1 MTKQFR
7 ASTLSMVALAT
18 LVAAGPSA
26 AQYKVVAADGSITYT
41 DRPPTS
47 ASVRVTPLRRS
58 GQPEADTGQ
67 SVALPIEL
75 RQIVARYP
83 VMLYT
88 TTECAPCEAGRKLL
102 QQRGVPYVEKL
113 VASEEDA
120 LALERLVGWRTVPS
134 VTVGTQALR
143 GYAAAEWG
151 AYIDAAGYP
160 RDSRLPRGWAA
171 PAATTLTERARV
183 AAAPEQ
189 AAPAQ
194 APTSSND
201 INPAPGA
208 IRF

>member
-1 MTKQFR
+1 MTKQLW
-7 ASTLSMVALAT
+7 ASTMSTVALAT
-18 LVAAGPSA
+18 LAAAGPCA

-47 ASVRVTPLRRS
+47 ATVRVTPMRRS
-58 GQPEADTGQ
+58 GQAVADTGA
-67 SVALPIEL
+67 SVALPLEL
-75 RQIVARYP
+75 RQIAARYP
-83 VMLYT
+83 VTLYT
-88 TTECAPCEAGRKLL
+88 TTECAPCEAGRALL
-102 QQRGVPYVEKL
+102 MQRGVPYVEKL

-120 LALERLVGWRTVPS
+120 AALERLVGWRTVPS

-189 AAPAQ
+189 AAPAP
-194 APTSSND
+194 APTSSGD
-201 INPAPGA
+201 ISPAPGG